1 MNEKIIKQIKSLP
14 PLPKSV
20 MEVQRITND
29 PNSSISDLVK
39 VIKEDPM
46 LIANL
51 LKAANSPLYG
61 FTRQIK
67 TVDQAVSLF
76 GMTTVKG
83 FVISFA
89 VRNNLKFDLS
99 AYGIDENRFHD
110 VSIRRNALAFNWY
123 RTKRDKLDIIAT
135 DSFLI
140 DLGAVI
146 ISLILVGEGRD
157 KEFRERLNNENRIEL
172 EREFVGAT
180 ATEITAEIF
189 KHWHFGEELIEPI
202 FYIDNPLSAPN
213 YKECAASLD
222 VIRTIIDLLD
232 MQTETAV
239 QKGIQKAQDYN
250 LDIEKLNKALE
261 VLEKGNE

>member
-1 MNEKIIKQIKSLP
+1 MNNKILKQIKSLP

-20 MEVQRITND
+20 LEVQRITND
-29 PNSSISDLVK
+29 PNSSIADLVK

-46 LIANL
+46 LTANL

-89 VRNNLKFDLS
+89 VRNTMKFDLS
-99 AYGIDENRFHD
+99 AYGITEQHFHD
-110 VSIRRNALAFNWY
+110 ISMKRNALAVNWY
-123 RTKRDKLDIIAT
+123 KRDKNRLEIIAT

-146 ISLILVGEGRD
+146 ISLILNSEGKNEDFRKRLNKENRYNLE
-157 KEFRERLNNENRIEL
+157 KEFL
-172 EREFVGAT
+172 GST
-180 ATEITAEIF
+180 TPEITAEIF
-189 KHWHFGEELIEPI
+189 KYWHFGEDLIIPI
-202 FYIDNPLSAPN
+202 QNILTPQKAGKY
-213 YKECAASLD
+213 EQCAKSLD
-222 VIRTIIDLLD
+222 VIRIAFDMLGVEEADLEKAFKKAEEYGLD
-232 MQTETAV
+232 KDA
-239 QKGIQKAQDYN
+239 
-250 LDIEKLNKALE
+250 LNEALE
-261 VLEKGNE
+261 KMK